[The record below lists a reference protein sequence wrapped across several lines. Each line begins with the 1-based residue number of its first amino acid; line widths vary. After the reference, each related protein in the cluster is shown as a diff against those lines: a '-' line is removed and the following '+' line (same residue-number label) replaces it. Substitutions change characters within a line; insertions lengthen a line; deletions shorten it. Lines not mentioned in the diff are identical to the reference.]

1 MREVYI
7 SGEKYISTLDFVLAY
22 GLKQNAS
29 KWNKQLDTIKR
40 KFPTTRNGGRQT
52 LTFAKETDL
61 IARSQRMNRQQ
72 KHGDVYCFVP
82 IGDSH
87 VIKIGR
93 AADWKKRN
101 YIGLNKPRLMI
112 CIEPTP
118 DMRKSEALLKSYL
131 ISHSDFLQRLD
142 LGEEWFQTSL
152 TPEEVKKIVQP
163 IMTIPVV

>member
-7 SGEKYISTLDFVLAY
+7 SGEKYISTRDFVLAQ
-22 GLKQNAS
+22 GLGKCARS
-29 KWNKQLDTIKR
+29 SWNKQMDTIKR
-40 KFPTTRNGGRQT
+40 KVPTRRGLQT

-61 IARSQRMNRQQ
+61 IAQAQRMTNKQ
-72 KHGDVYCFVP
+72 KHGVVYCFVP

-93 AADWKKRN
+93 TVDWKKRW
-101 YIGLNKPRLMI
+101 YIGFNKPRLLI

-142 LGEEWFQTSL
+142 LGDEWFQTSL

>member
-7 SGEKYISTLDFVLAY
+7 SGEKYISTLDFALAQ
-22 GLKQNAS
+22 GLGRRAL
-29 KWNKQLDTIKR
+29 WNRKMDTIKR
-40 KFPTTRNGGRQT
+40 KAPTRMGLQT

-61 IARSQRMNRQQ
+61 LAIVPRMNRQQ
-72 KHGDVYCFVP
+72 KHGIVYCFVP

-93 AADWKKRN
+93 TVDWKNRT
-101 YIGLNKPRLMI
+101 YMGFNKPRLMI

-118 DMRKSEALLKSYL
+118 DIRKSEALLKSYL
-131 ISHSDFLQRLD
+131 LSHSDFLHRLD
-142 LGEEWFQTSL
+142 LGKEWFQTSL

>member
-1 MREVYI
+1 MREVSI
-7 SGEKYISTLDFVLAY
+7 SGQKYISTRDFVQAQ
-22 GLKQNAS
+22 GLGKCAHM
-29 KWNKQLDTIKR
+29 KWNRKIDTIKH
-40 KFPTTRNGGRQT
+40 KVPTRGGLQT
-52 LTFAKETDL
+52 MTFAKETDL
-61 IARSQRMNRQQ
+61 IARSHRMTKKQ
-72 KHGDVYCFVP
+72 KHGVVYCFVP

-142 LGEEWFQTSL
+142 LGDEWFQTSL